1 MRLSLINIQTQQEVP
16 NSMVYL
22 TVQSAIPYLEILS
35 NNGTEVRIRLW
46 GEYGMYDIYQSFL
59 MHGATHWI
67 NYGTYPR
74 RKTGTTAFDNVFTIT
89 KNPTI
94 LTHKVAVFNGGSFVG
109 GTEIII

>member
-1 MRLSLINIQTQQEVP
+1 MRLSIINIATNQEVP

-22 TVQSAIPYLEILS
+22 TVQSATPYLEVLS

-46 GEYGMYDIYQSFL
+46 GEYGMYDIFQSFL

-67 NYGTYPR
+67 DYGNYDR
-74 RKTGTTAFDNVFTIT
+74 RKTGTTAFDNVYTIT
-89 KNPTI
+89 KSPSI
-94 LTHKVAVFNGGSFVG
+94 AVHKVAVFNGGSFVS